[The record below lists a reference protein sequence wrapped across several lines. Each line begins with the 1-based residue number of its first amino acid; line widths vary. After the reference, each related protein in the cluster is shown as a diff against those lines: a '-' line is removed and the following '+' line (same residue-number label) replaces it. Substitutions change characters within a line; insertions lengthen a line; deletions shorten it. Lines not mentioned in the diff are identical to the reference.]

1 MGQRLGQAG
10 QPEDTEE
17 KHECWSRG
25 WRRAWSG
32 GKGGAS
38 DSRSGEARAG
48 IIGSL
53 GEHSAVLPL
62 SSNPPECTASS
73 ALQETSPARLR
84 AVQV

>member
-1 MGQRLGQAG
+1 MGQRLSQAG

-17 KHECWSRG
+17 KHECWSWG
-25 WRRAWSG
+25 WRGAWSAV
-32 GKGGAS
+32 KGWAH
-38 DSRSGEARAG
+38 

-53 GEHSAVLPL
+53 GELSALLPL